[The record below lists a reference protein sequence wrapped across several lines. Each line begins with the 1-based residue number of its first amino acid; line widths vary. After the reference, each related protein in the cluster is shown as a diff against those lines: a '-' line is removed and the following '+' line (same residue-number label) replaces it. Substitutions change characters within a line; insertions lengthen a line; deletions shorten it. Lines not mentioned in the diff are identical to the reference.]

1 MSFRLNLELKPC
13 CLYFFIMHEWWVGE
27 YFVVQ
32 NTHHESNQV
41 PGEGATRTSML
52 MVGNFSLKS
61 LPATPEPKC
70 LTPKALPYTLCFE
83 Y

>member
-1 MSFRLNLELKPC
+1 MLSLFLHNARV
-13 CLYFFIMHEWWVGE
+13 VGE

-41 PGEGATRTSML
+41 PGEGAMRTSML